1 MVKTEASLVCIFFF
15 SSFRLFVQGG
25 CMNGERDS
33 KGVLLSESLVH

>member
-1 MVKTEASLVCIFFF
+1 MVKTEASLVYILF
-15 SSFRLFVQGG
+15 SFRLFVLGG